1 MGRGCLQPGNA
12 EQTRT
17 PGISSPQSIDNGTP
31 VARQMFSTPATA
43 DNDTLAHLRDL
54 LGELG
59 THIDNT
65 VVSRILAN
73 QTSTPKLNCP
83 PPMTPHSTIPFA
95 LPLGLHSPPPMTSPP
110 LEPMPSPVDMSRLN
124 IMVKAAGKEPVMF
137 RGDGSDKYTVQE
149 WIEVMD
155 TYLHKNNC
163 PTSEQADEI
172 LSHLLGRAKS
182 IVKVGLKSSA
192 DVNTHPEVVY
202 DILRRYFSDS
212 PMSSLPMADFYST
225 HPDANE
231 NPVDYWV
238 RLNAAAE
245 HADRYLGKSGEKRE
259 TMSAQIAM
267 MFIRNCPNPE
277 LSSVFRCKP
286 ISKWSAVEVQ
296 EAIDEHQRE
305 HQARRRP
312 IKAEKFKMVTAAA
325 TTCLPVVEEL
335 TAMRA
340 GVQEPPTQ
348 PKVSAVT
355 SSEAGALERVLSML
369 EGIMARAASPVQRPT
384 PWTRPTSCRVCGD
397 KTHITRE
404 HCMKENR
411 CFGCLE
417 PGHAR
422 RDCTR
427 AVPRQTQAENHTPN
441 QGN

>member
-1 MGRGCLQPGNA
+1 MQAGNA
-12 EQTRT
+12 EQTRR
-17 PGISSPQSIDNGTP
+17 PGISSPQSIGNGTP
-31 VARQMFSTPATA
+31 VARQIFSTPATA
-43 DNDTLAHLRDL
+43 NNDTLAQLRDL

-59 THIDNT
+59 THIGDT

-73 QTSTPKLNCP
+73 QTPTPTLSCP
-83 PPMTPHSTIPFA
+83 PPM
-95 LPLGLHSPPPMTSPP
+95 PPPP

-124 IMVKAAGKEPVMF
+124 IMVKAAVKEPVMY
-137 RGDGSDKYTVQE
+137 RGDGSDKYSVHE
-149 WIEVMD
+149 WIDVMD
-155 TYLHKNNC
+155 TYLHKKNC
-163 PTSEQADEI
+163 PTAEQADEI

-192 DVNTHPEVVY
+192 DINTHPEVVY

-212 PMSSLPMADFYST
+212 PMSSLPMADFYSIQ
-225 HPDANE
+225 PDANE

-238 RLNAAAE
+238 RLNTAAE
-245 HADRYLGKSGEKRE
+245 HADRHLRRSGEKME
-259 TMSAQIAM
+259 NMSAQIAM
-267 MFIRNCPNPE
+267 MFIRNCPSPE

-305 HQARRRP
+305 HQARKRP
-312 IKAEKFKMVTAAA
+312 IKAEKFKMVAAAA

-340 GVQEPPTQ
+340 GVQESPTQ

-355 SSEAGALERVLSML
+355 SSEVGALERVLSML
-369 EGIMARAASPVQRPT
+369 EGVLARAASPVQQPT
-384 PWTRPTSCRVCGD
+384 QWTRPTSCRVCGD

-404 HCMKENR
+404 HCMKEKR

-417 PGHAR
+417 PGHTR

-427 AVPRQTQAENHTPN
+427 AVLRQTQAENHTPN